1 MKRIK
6 TTQLVP
12 GMRLAE
18 DIILPKTN
26 VTLIGAGTEL
36 SIEAIRRIENLG
48 IEAVGIDETKR
59 TVRMRRNGNSFRFWL
74 KTMNGRLLQWRK

>member
-1 MKRIK
+1 MVRGVNLKRIK

-36 SIEAIRRIENLG
+36 NRGNPRIENLG
-48 IEAVGIDETKR
+48 IEAVGIDDKR
-59 TVRMRRNGNSFRFWL
+59 G
-74 KTMNGRLLQWRK
+74 Q